1 MRGMEK
7 SVSIIMLLCLAVN
20 YIRINNRKHNGRGIM
35 LKEEF
40 IGRLYEMGVSFSTG
54 DMRALAGYDLIYFS
68 KLPFICLLA
77 YL

>member
-1 MRGMEK
+1 
-7 SVSIIMLLCLAVN
+7 
-20 YIRINNRKHNGRGIM
+20 M

-40 IGRLYEMGVSFSTG
+40 IRRLYEMGVSFSTG

-68 KLPFICLLA
+68 KLQFICLLA